1 MNPSMPLPA
10 AIALVVEDDALLRE
24 LLVRL
29 LKRKNFIV
37 HEAKDGVEALN
48 IIAREPVDVILTDYL
63 MPQMDGGELVRKIKK
78 DHPSFPVVLVTGEAP
93 DSLIL
98 GFLGQSRMVTIIK
111 PFNTECLL
119 SAVEKVLSDDQIA
132 RSSTRV
138 SIQVPC
144 RVQIPGSDLK
154 DGQLGT
160 LLDISFTGALLE
172 VPGLVA
178 SELSE
183 VQFWFQGLERF
194 TIRAKVRRV
203 LPAQKERATCV
214 GISFE
219 EPQVETQLFLQKFVL
234 SKMKH
239 LGVGIA

>member
-1 MNPSMPLPA
+1 VKV
-10 AIALVVEDDALLRE
+10 ALVVEDDALLRE
-24 LLVRL
+24 LWVRL
-29 LKRKNFIV
+29 LKRKNFVV
-37 HEAKDGVEALN
+37 HEAQDGVEAFS
-48 IIAREPVDVILTDYL
+48 IIAREHVDVILTDYL

-78 DHPSFPVVLVTGEAP
+78 DHPGFPVVLVTGEAP

-98 GFLGQSRMVTIIK
+98 GFLGQSRMVTLIK

-119 SAVEKVLSDDQIA
+119 GAVEKVLSDDQIA

-138 SIQVPC
+138 SIQAPC
-144 RVQIPGSDLK
+144 RVMIAGSGPRDA
-154 DGQLGT
+154 QAGT

-172 VPGLVA
+172 VPDLVA
-178 SELSE
+178 SEWSE
-183 VQFWFQGLERF
+183 LQFCFQGLERF
-194 TIRAKVRRV
+194 TIHAKVRRV
-203 LPAQKERATCV
+203 LPAQKARATCV

-219 EPQVETQLFLQKFVL
+219 EPHAETKLFLQKFVL